1 MPNDPNDY
9 AGRSFG
15 CVFCLTGQEHM
26 AARSVE
32 RDWDIV
38 KARPVSVLK
47 WRTERGRKW
56 LESQVVYP
64 SYVFFEADET
74 FEPHGRMPDGCLKVL
89 RSTDDDWRL
98 AGYDKWFAGWLLD
111 QDGEI
116 GLSKARQAG
125 DRIQIQQGPLKD
137 LEGCIVKV
145 DKRGRSGQVK
155 LNVNGRT
162 LCVWLGFELLDDAN
176 PLPGI
181 ALKRDDGAQR
191 GG

>member
-1 MPNDPNDY
+1 MPNDSDAY

-15 CVFCLTGQEHM
+15 CVFCLTGQEHL
-26 AARSVE
+26 AARSLE

-38 KARPVSVLK
+38 RARPVSVLK
-47 WRTERGRKW
+47 WRTDKGRKS
-56 LESQVVYP
+56 LEPEVVFP
-64 SYVFFEADET
+64 SYVFFEADGD

-89 RSTDDDWRL
+89 KSSEDEWRL

-116 GLSKARQAG
+116 GLSKARRVG

-155 LNVNGRT
+155 LDVNGRT
-162 LCVWLGFELLDDAN
+162 LTVWLGFELLDDAKT
-176 PLPGI
+176 LSAM
-181 ALKRDDGAQR
+181 ALEEENAQR
-191 GG
+191 RAE